1 MREVTRVM
9 CDTNYKRERC
19 TWVVQNDN
27 ASVRHLASSGDLT
40 PDVPADPQSATL
52 VVVEVVV
59 MLSVDVVVVGEARI
73 KVDVTVT
80 VSNVHVSSKLETT

>member
-1 MREVTRVM
+1 MCVWIVPELNVREVTRVM

-40 PDVPADPQSATL
+40 PDVPADPQSATPL
-52 VVVEVVV
+52 PF
-59 MLSVDVVVVGEARI
+59 MSVSAADYHT
-73 KVDVTVT
+73 KTLTFVD
-80 VSNVHVSSKLETT
+80 SY

>member
-1 MREVTRVM
+1 MCVWIVPELNVREVTRVM

-40 PDVPADPQSATL
+40 PDVPADPQSATG
-52 VVVEVVV
+52 
-59 MLSVDVVVVGEARI
+59 M
-73 KVDVTVT
+73 KVYWEQKYVPRPKPCLDKN
-80 VSNVHVSSKLETT
+80 SYKRNVR

>member
-1 MREVTRVM
+1 M

-40 PDVPADPQSATL
+40 PDVPADPQSATIGVR
-52 VVVEVVV
+52 VVPQSAETNRIEYCVV
-59 MLSVDVVVVGEARI
+59 M
-73 KVDVTVT
+73 
-80 VSNVHVSSKLETT
+80 